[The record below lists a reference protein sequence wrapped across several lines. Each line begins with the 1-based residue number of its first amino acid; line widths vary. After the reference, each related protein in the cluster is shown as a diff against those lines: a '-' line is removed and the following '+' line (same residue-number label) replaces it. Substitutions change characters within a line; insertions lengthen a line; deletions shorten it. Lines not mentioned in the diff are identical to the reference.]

1 MRQTWETRP
10 QGVGVPGF
18 RGGPPSPS
26 PFPLARCAGQQSA
39 CKATRVTRGMVG
51 ELVTVPQIAAPGSPL
66 FVRLDVLQERYAQLG
81 GDPADLLR

>member
-1 MRQTWETRP
+1 MGDAAPRCR
-10 QGVGVPGF
+10 GSGF
-18 RGGPPSPS
+18 RAVRRAAIR
-26 PFPLARCAGQQSA
+26 LQ
-39 CKATRVTRGMVG
+39 ATRVTRGIVG